1 MCCLLEQI
9 QWNFWSFFFG
19 TLSLDDAELKQ
30 NLLIG
35 NGISWDG
42 WCQTGERFCVMK
54 RSVRIVS
61 GSLNVMFLKS
71 QYRGS

>member
-1 MCCLLEQI
+1 MEFLV
-9 QWNFWSFFFG
+9 FFIG

-35 NGISWDG
+35 NGISRDG
-42 WCQTGERFCVMK
+42 WCQTGESFCVTK
-54 RSVRIVS
+54 RSARIVS
-61 GSLNVMFLKS
+61 GTLNVMFLKS